1 MGFVRA
7 RAIPS
12 AMPPAELRSLIA
24 RELPSLVELRHDL
37 HRHPELAYQEKRT
50 SRVVVRELSALG
62 IKHVA
67 GLAGGT
73 GVVAHIPPT
82 DPARADKPAV
92 ALRADMDALP
102 IEERTGLAYSSTTPG
117 LMHACGHDGH
127 TANLIGVAR
136 VLTKLAHRPNP
147 VTLLFQ
153 PAEEGGAGAKRLCD
167 DGALSGKV
175 IGPKVGVVF
184 GLHGWPQYE
193 VGTVGSRPGPLLAA
207 TDNIVVTVRGT
218 GAHAAYP
225 QYSRDPILAA
235 SHAITALQSIVARN
249 TSPFDSVVVT
259 VATFNAGT
267 ARNIIPETATFA
279 GTIRTLKPETRTATK
294 ARFFEVVEH
303 TAGAF
308 GCKAEVDWQE
318 GYPVTFN
325 DERAT
330 ARFDR
335 VARTSFGDARVVDI
349 ATPTMGGEDFSY
361 YAEHAPGCFFV
372 LGVRPKGRDTYPTL
386 HQPDYDFNDDALET
400 GIEAMVALAL
410 SE

>member
-1 MGFVRA
+1 MPRA
-7 RAIPS
+7 D
-12 AMPPAELRSLIA
+12 LRQLIA

-37 HRHPELAYQEKRT
+37 HRHPELAYQEQRT
-50 SRVVVRELSALG
+50 SRAVVRELSAIG
-62 IKHVA
+62 VKHVA

-82 DPARADKPAV
+82 DPARADRPAV

-102 IEERTGLAYSSTTPG
+102 IEERTGLPYASTTPG

-127 TANLIGVAR
+127 TANLVGVAR
-136 VLTKLAHRPNP
+136 VLAKLTDRPNP

-167 DGALSGKV
+167 DGALAGKV

-184 GLHGWPQYE
+184 GLHAWPQFE
-193 VGTVGSRPGPLLAA
+193 VGTVGSRPGALLAA
-207 TDNIVVTVRGT
+207 TDNITVTIRGT

-225 QYSRDPILAA
+225 QYSRDPILGAA
-235 SHAITALQSIVARN
+235 HVITALQSIVARN

-259 VATFNAGT
+259 VATMNAGT
-267 ARNIIPETATFA
+267 ARNIIPETATFS
-279 GTIRTLKPETRTATK
+279 GTVRTIRPETRIATK
-294 ARFFEVVEH
+294 ARFFEVVEN
-303 TAGAF
+303 AARAL
-308 GCKAEVDWQE
+308 GCRAEIDWQE

-325 DERAT
+325 DEGAT

-335 VARTSFGDARVVDI
+335 VARETFGGPRVVDI
-349 ATPTMGGEDFSY
+349 PTPTMGGEDFSY
-361 YAEHAPGCFFV
+361 YGAHAPACFFV
-372 LGVRPKGRDTYPTL
+372 LGVRPRGCDSFPTL
-386 HQPDYDFNDDALET
+386 HQPEYDFNDEALET

>member
-1 MGFVRA
+1 
-7 RAIPS
+7 
-12 AMPPAELRSLIA
+12 MPLADIRRLIA
-24 RELPSLVELRHDL
+24 RELPSLVEFRRDL
-37 HRHPELAYQEKRT
+37 HRHPELAYQERRT
-50 SRVVVRELSALG
+50 SQAVVRELSTIG
-62 IKHVA
+62 VEHVA

-82 DPARADKPAV
+82 DPARADRPAV

-102 IEERTGLAYSSTTPG
+102 IEERTGLAYASTTPG

-127 TANLIGVAR
+127 TANLVGVAR
-136 VLTKLAHRPNP
+136 VLMNLPHRPNP

-153 PAEEGGAGAKRLCD
+153 PAEEGGAGAKRLCE

-184 GLHGWPQYE
+184 GLHGWPQFE
-193 VGTVGSRPGPLLAA
+193 VGTLGSRPGALLAA
-207 TDNIVVTVRGT
+207 TDNVVVTVRGT

-235 SHAITALQSIVARN
+235 SHVITALQAIVSRN
-249 TSPFDSVVVT
+249 TSPFESVVVT
-259 VATFNAGT
+259 IATINGGT
-267 ARNIIPETATFA
+267 ARNIIPETVTFS
-279 GTIRTLKPETRTATK
+279 GTVRTLKPETRIATK
-294 ARFFEVVEH
+294 ARFFETAEH
-303 TAGAF
+303 AAAAF
-308 GCKAEVDWQE
+308 GCRAEIDWQE

-325 DERAT
+325 DEVVT
-330 ARFDR
+330 ARFER
-335 VARTSFGDARVVDI
+335 VARATFGDQRVVDI
-349 ATPTMGGEDFSY
+349 PTPTMGGEDFSY
-361 YAEHAPGCFFV
+361 YGEHAPGCFFV
-372 LGVRPKGRDTYPTL
+372 LGVRPKGRATYPTL

>member
-1 MGFVRA
+1 MSAPDSSAVR
-7 RAIPS
+7 R
-12 AMPPAELRSLIA
+12 LIA
-24 RELPSLVELRHDL
+24 GELPSLVEIRHDL

-50 SRVVVRELSALG
+50 SQVVVRELTALG
-62 IKHVA
+62 VKHVA

-82 DPARADKPAV
+82 DPSRAGRPAV

-102 IEERTGLAYSSTTPG
+102 IEEKTGLAYASTTPG

-136 VLTKLAHRPNP
+136 VLTKLPHRPNP
-147 VTLLFQ
+147 VTLVFQ

-167 DGALSGKV
+167 EGVLDGKV
-175 IGPKVGVVF
+175 IGPKVGVIY

-225 QYSRDPILAA
+225 QYSRDPIVAA
-235 SHAITALQSIVARN
+235 AHCITALQSIVSRN
-249 TSPFDSVVVT
+249 VSPFDSVVVT
-259 VATFNAGT
+259 IATIAGGT
-267 ARNIIPETATFA
+267 ARNIIPDAVKFG
-279 GTIRTLKPETRTATK
+279 GTVRTLKPETRAMAKQRLYET
-294 ARFFEVVEH
+294 VEH
-303 TAGAF
+303 ACAAY
-308 GCKAEVDWQE
+308 GCRAEIEWEE

-325 DERAT
+325 DEKAT

-335 VARTSFGDARVVDI
+335 VARTTLGEARVVEVS
-349 ATPTMGGEDFSY
+349 TPTMGGEDFSY
-361 YAEHAPGCFFV
+361 YAQHVPACFFA
-372 LGVRPKGRDTYPTL
+372 LGVRPRGRPTYPTL
-386 HQPDYDFNDDALET
+386 HQPDYDFNDEALET
-400 GIEAMVALAL
+400 GIESMVALAL

>member
-1 MGFVRA
+1 MPRA
-7 RAIPS
+7 DI
-12 AMPPAELRSLIA
+12 RSLIA

-50 SRVVVRELSALG
+50 SEVVARELSAIG
-62 IKHVA
+62 VKHVA

-82 DPARADKPAV
+82 DPARANSPAI

-102 IEERTGLAYSSTTPG
+102 IEERTGLPYASTKPG

-136 VLTKLAHRPNP
+136 VLTKLTHRPNP

-153 PAEEGGAGAKRLCD
+153 PAEEGGAGAKRLCE

-175 IGPKVGVVF
+175 IGPRVGVVF
-184 GLHGWPQYE
+184 GLHGWPQFE
-193 VGTVGSRPGPLLAA
+193 VGTVGSRPGALLAA
-207 TDNIVVTVRGT
+207 TDNIVVTIRGT

-225 QYSRDPILAA
+225 QYANDPILAA
-235 SHAITALQSIVARN
+235 SHVVAALQSIVARN

-259 VATFNAGT
+259 IATMNAGT

-279 GTIRTLKPETRTATK
+279 GTIRTIKAETRVATK
-294 ARFFEVVEH
+294 ARFFQVVEN
-303 TAGAF
+303 TARAF
-308 GCKAEVDWQE
+308 GCRAEIDWQE

-325 DERAT
+325 DPDTT

-335 VARTSFGDARVVDI
+335 VARDTFGAARVVDI
-349 ATPTMGGEDFSY
+349 PTPTMGGEDFSY
-361 YAEHAPGCFFV
+361 YGEHAPGCFFV
-372 LGVRPKGRDTYPTL
+372 LGVRPKGRDSYPTL
-386 HQPDYDFNDDALET
+386 HQPEYDFNDEALET